1 VFHYIENMSQR
12 SPAQIDRIL
21 RPREQ
26 EVNYG
31 GEESDSE
38 VDYVEDRESSET
50 EASCSEG
57 ELDEVEDEIEDEEDE
72 AAPVQRH
79 RRKFVYGKDKYK
91 WCLETPETRGRRSDS
106 LRLHLPA
113 AEGNSLNASNP
124 YESWN
129 VLFTD
134 EMLELILK
142 WTNTEIERHNI
153 DNNANNAEAATFAP
167 LSINELKAFIGLLY
181 YQGVNKN
188 NHLNLTEMWSNEFG
202 SNLYR
207 TVMSEKRFSFIGA
220 RLRFD
225 DKSTRA
231 ERRTVDVLAP
241 IRELWDLFIGNCQKN
256 YTPGNNLTIDEQL
269 LGFRGK
275 FSARVYIPS
284 KPARYGIKILSLN
297 DSKNFYLYNA
307 IPYTG
312 KVQPERAESVPTFF
326 VRCLSEPIHDSGRI
340 ITCDNWFS
348 SVECFKK
355 MLESHDLRMIGT
367 LRKNKRQIPE
377 SFKRTASAGI
387 MRVGYDGKLSLTSY
401 CPKKNKVVL
410 VLSSMHKSV
419 KMNEDKLKP
428 ETILYYNETK
438 SGTDVFD
445 QLCGNY
451 SYARKTPRWPLR
463 LFFGIIDQA
472 GVNSCILWNLLAEH
486 EIYTRREFLNNL
498 VLALVKPYLHD
509 RMNIPRLPK
518 ETQQNIRVILG
529 TTENHEVFESN
540 KMAKRKR
547 CAYCELSKDKKTFL
561 CCSKC
566 RKPVCEEHR
575 YEICIHCVKL

>member
-1 VFHYIENMSQR
+1 MFQR

-26 EVNYG
+26 EVDYG

-57 ELDEVEDEIEDEEDE
+57 ESDEVEDEIEDEEDE
-72 AAPVQRH
+72 AAPVQRR

-142 WTNTEIERHNI
+142 WTNAEIERHNI

-241 IRELWDLFIGNCQKN
+241 IREF
-256 YTPGNNLTIDEQL
+256 
-269 LGFRGK
+269 
-275 FSARVYIPS
+275 
-284 KPARYGIKILSLN
+284 GI
-297 DSKNFYLYNA
+297 
-307 IPYTG
+307 
-312 KVQPERAESVPTFF
+312 
-326 VRCLSEPIHDSGRI
+326 CLSAIAKK
-340 ITCDNWFS
+340 IT
-348 SVECFKK
+348 
-355 MLESHDLRMIGT
+355 HR
-367 LRKNKRQIPE
+367 
-377 SFKRTASAGI
+377 
-387 MRVGYDGKLSLTSY
+387 
-401 CPKKNKVVL
+401 
-410 VLSSMHKSV
+410 
-419 KMNEDKLKP
+419 
-428 ETILYYNETK
+428 
-438 SGTDVFD
+438 
-445 QLCGNY
+445 
-451 SYARKTPRWPLR
+451 
-463 LFFGIIDQA
+463 
-472 GVNSCILWNLLAEH
+472 
-486 EIYTRREFLNNL
+486 
-498 VLALVKPYLHD
+498 
-509 RMNIPRLPK
+509 
-518 ETQQNIRVILG
+518 
-529 TTENHEVFESN
+529 
-540 KMAKRKR
+540 AK
-547 CAYCELSKDKKTFL
+547 
-561 CCSKC
+561 
-566 RKPVCEEHR
+566 
-575 YEICIHCVKL
+575 I